1 MATRV
6 GATDSTVWMT
16 DEPASDR
23 LNVLIYP
30 DGQPER
36 KRPLASVIAMSQGG
50 FQFDSTWRTEG
61 SSDGLR

>member
-6 GATDSTVWMT
+6 GTTDSTAWMT

-23 LNVLIYP
+23 LNVLVYP
-30 DGQPER
+30 DGQPDR

-50 FQFDSTWRTEG
+50 FRFAPTWRTEG
-61 SSDGLR
+61 GPDGLR